1 MLSSIAGDPGIICF
15 QHCTSKIFCAEFPE
29 LCPTCGCRLSEQK
42 MKLLP
47 FRLPYP
53 FIRASQ
59 YPCAVVLRPTTGDF
73 LNDYNNST
81 DLHIA
86 VTTSKGTI
94 VEFDRNGLQRHSDKS
109 GQSSWSQCLLVE
121 NVPEPWHELWD
132 EVLLQ
137 ICKQP
142 NWTTDDYNEEAY
154 NCYTFVLTFLQAV
167 GYSALSKDAENK
179 TYFCE
184 KYIVPRTTTAGKY
197 ISLYRKIR
205 DYGLYTHSVGKDMSS
220 HSGSSAAG
228 LRGNFY
234 GVKLCTIKE

>member
-1 MLSSIAGDPGIICF
+1 
-15 QHCTSKIFCAEFPE
+15 
-29 LCPTCGCRLSEQK
+29 

>member
-1 MLSSIAGDPGIICF
+1 MIAKRKHPRICTKQRKSLQAEIEHF
-15 QHCTSKIFCAEFPE
+15 AQDEILQYLFTKSKVICSAFPA
-29 LCPTCGCRLSEQK
+29 TC
-42 MKLLP
+42 MHVLP
-47 FRLPYP
+47 F
-53 FIRASQ
+53 Q
-59 YPCAVVLRPTTGDF
+59 
-73 LNDYNNST
+73 
-81 DLHIA
+81 
-86 VTTSKGTI
+86 TSLKVFKI
-94 VEFDRNGLQRHSDKS
+94 S
-109 GQSSWSQCLLVE
+109 LLYV
-121 NVPEPWHELWD
+121 
-132 EVLLQ
+132 LQ